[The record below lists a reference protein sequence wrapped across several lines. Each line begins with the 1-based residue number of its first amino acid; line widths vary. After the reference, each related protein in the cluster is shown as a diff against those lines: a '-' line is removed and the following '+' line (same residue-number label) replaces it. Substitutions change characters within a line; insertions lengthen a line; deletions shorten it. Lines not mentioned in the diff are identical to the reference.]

1 LGFTSSAFTAI
12 CAWALLAQEPCAQ
25 QPTFPEEAGAQQTS
39 CSKQSQLPSN
49 PNYQAIPITKK
60 STFTA
65 GKNFTEGEI
74 CFRDT
79 VSRRTPLPLCRNIQ
93 PR

>member
-1 LGFTSSAFTAI
+1 MPSRPPAA
-12 CAWALLAQEPCAQ
+12 
-25 QPTFPEEAGAQQTS
+25 
-39 CSKQSQLPSN
+39 SN
-49 PNYQAIPITKK
+49 PNYQAILITKQ